1 MELRWVFTSLTH
13 GTSPKPCLK
22 LMNHVLIRLVKRVL
36 RQFSHELAAET
47 ASCGLSS
54 KVGLIVSIFP
64 KVCSILWAPWSMDFF
79 HKWSSCWSLRV
90 KIEDDPPWPL
100 WCLGLTSEWCQ
111 DGYSSDFPLCEP
123 KSRCK
128 TFLSLSYRCHSIQGL
143 KPDPFSY
150 RWRFFS
156 SPETRYYQFRLK
168 LGKAISWEDVF
179 VKVKKVSLKL

>member
-1 MELRWVFTSLTH
+1 MWE
-13 GTSPKPCLK
+13 LK
-22 LMNHVLIRLVKRVL
+22 LLSSYSIFLNVICHGVKMGL
-36 RQFSHELAAET
+36 HFSDPWDKPKAMLKADEPCPYKTGEKSLKAILSWT
-47 ASCGLSS
+47 SCGLSS

-156 SPETRYYQFRLK
+156 SPEIKR
-168 LGKAISWEDVF
+168 
-179 VKVKKVSLKL
+179 

>member
-22 LMNHVLIRLVKRVL
+22 LMNQDLKAIL
-36 RQFSHELAAET
+36 SWT
-47 ASCGLSS
+47 SCGLSS

-90 KIEDDPPWPL
+90 KIEDDPLHWLGCEAWDATRKL
-100 WCLGLTSEWCQ
+100 WWCQ

-156 SPETRYYQFRLK
+156 SPETANHLIDLQVLS
-168 LGKAISWEDVF
+168 L
-179 VKVKKVSLKL
+179 KVKKAQWAWNSHSFA

>member
-1 MELRWVFTSLTH
+1 
-13 GTSPKPCLK
+13 
-22 LMNHVLIRLVKRVL
+22 MNHVLIRLVKRVL

-156 SPETRYYQFRLK
+156 SPEIKRYSWVIRLIIQKGLAFSSEGETEKRTSLGKILWIYELPDLSFTSHRLK
-168 LGKAISWEDVF
+168 L
-179 VKVKKVSLKL
+179 

>member
-1 MELRWVFTSLTH
+1 M
-13 GTSPKPCLK
+13 G
-22 LMNHVLIRLVKRVL
+22 MILVKSL
-36 RQFSHELAAET
+36 KAILSWT
-47 ASCGLSS
+47 SCGLSS

-100 WCLGLTSEWCQ
+100 WCLGLTSLWCQ

-156 SPETRYYQFRLK
+156 SPEISWTMP
-168 LGKAISWEDVF
+168 SWEDVF
-179 VKVKKVSLKL
+179 VKVKKDLRKVVAWHA